1 MIHMHNF
8 PGKQRVFRRP
18 GAPGIYQA
26 GHVGARGLEYQE
38 GGGSQGQPKADD
50 QVLKHDVVEMQS
62 DKRYQRHYEKV
73 N

>member
-50 QVLKHDVVEMQS
+50 QVLRRPARGVGVGGR
-62 DKRYQRHYEKV
+62 RYKGGGGG
-73 N
+73 